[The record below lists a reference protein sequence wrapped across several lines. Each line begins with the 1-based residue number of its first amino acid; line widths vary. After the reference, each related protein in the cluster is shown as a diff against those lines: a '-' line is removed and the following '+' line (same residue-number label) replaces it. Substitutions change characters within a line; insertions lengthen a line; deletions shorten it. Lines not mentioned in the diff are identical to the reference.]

1 MYFISIHKFTCLF
14 IIKVSAKFI
23 YSHLYLNTN
32 HYSNFYLLKILTSD
46 LRPPDILV
54 TEPLAFPV
62 LNGLYLT

>member
-14 IIKVSAKFI
+14 IITVSAKFI

-32 HYSNFYLLKILTSD
+32 HYSNLYFLKILTSD

-54 TEPLAFPV
+54 IEPLTIPG